1 MGRLDTPTSAPQ
13 EPEGV
18 RASAASSTAV
28 ALDRPRL
35 MLAAVIGLTFVM
47 NMIGRGITETFA
59 VFLLPVEREFGVS
72 RSTVAA
78 VYSLYILVLG
88 MTGPFAG
95 QLVDRLGIRA
105 SYCIGVSVLGSCYVL
120 AGEATAWW
128 QYKVAIGL
136 VSGVGA
142 ACLGMVVASS
152 LLSRWS
158 THRLGAVMSVPYAA
172 FGLGVLLLPPLSQLL
187 LDLYGWRMA
196 SRILGLGMLALL
208 PVLLLLPL
216 KRMAQGSLAWQ
227 QSRTVTAASQGQ
239 PWTLSRALRTDAF
252 WGILAAYFFTSVA
265 SFSVAPHTVAYLVE
279 RGFSPLVSAT
289 AFGMAG
295 ALAAA
300 GIVAMGVLSDRIGR
314 TPAATV
320 SYSSTIVGIVCLL
333 LVMQWPSLVLVYGFV
348 LFFGSMQGAR
358 GPILLA
364 MIATLYRGGNV
375 GSIFGAM
382 SLGMGIGG
390 ALGSWLSGAL
400 RDMTGDYLVS
410 FLVGIASAFAGMAC
424 FWLIPSLRRERLSP

>member
-1 MGRLDTPTSAPQ
+1 
-13 EPEGV
+13 
-18 RASAASSTAV
+18 
-28 ALDRPRL
+28 

-47 NMIGRGITETFA
+47 NMVGRGITETFA

-72 RSTVAA
+72 RSAVAA

-88 MTGPFAG
+88 ATGPFAG

-105 SYCIGVSVLGSCYVL
+105 SYCIGVAILGSCYL
-120 AGEATAWW
+120 AAGSATQWW

-152 LLSRWS
+152 LLARWFTS
-158 THRLGAVMSVPYAA
+158 RLGAVMSVPYAA
-172 FGLGVLLLPPLSQLL
+172 FGLGVLLLPPLSQFL
-187 LDLYGWRMA
+187 LDLYGWRIA
-196 SRILGLGMLALL
+196 YRVLGFGILALL

-216 KRMAQGSLAWQ
+216 KRMAAGSPDWQ
-227 QSRTVTAASQGQ
+227 STRRHAAAATGDA
-239 PWTLSRALRTDAF
+239 WTLARALRTNAF
-252 WGILAAYFFTSVA
+252 WGMLAAYFFTSVA

-279 RGFSPLVSAT
+279 QGFAPLTAAG
-289 AFGMAG
+289 AFGFAG

-320 SYSSTIVGIVCLL
+320 SYSSTIIGIVCLL
-333 LVMQWPSLVLVYGFV
+333 LVLQWPSLILVYGFV

-382 SLGMGIGG
+382 SLGMGTGG
-390 ALGSWLSGAL
+390 AFGSWISGVL
-400 RDMTGDYLVS
+400 HDHTGSYLVS
-410 FLVGIASAFAGMAC
+410 FLVGIGAAFCGMAC
-424 FWLIPSLRRERLSP
+424 FWLIPSLRRERLTEETAPTPTPPPAA